1 MTTLAGSEDVRGP
14 CEMCESQSVC
24 ACACVCACVPADMKN
39 LLFWPRVSEEEMLM
53 VEVETGEDAP
63 KDHSVT
69 ERLFFTST

>member
-1 MTTLAGSEDVRGP
+1 MR
-14 CEMCESQSVC
+14 VC
-24 ACACVCACVPADMKN
+24 VCVPADMKN

-53 VEVETGEDAP
+53 VEVESGEDAP